1 MYRKALQELIRWKDK
16 PNRMPLLIEGAR
28 QVGKTWL
35 MKEIGRQSFKKTVYL
50 NFDLNPRV
58 KEIFQNDINPRRII
72 AELEFMEG
80 TKIDPVET
88 LIIFDEIQECNRAL
102 LSLKYFC
109 EEAPEYAIISA
120 GSLLGVAIHQGN
132 SFPVGKVET
141 LKLYPLSFSE
151 FLEALGEIRHKAGI
165 EKGDFFAFHLIE
177 ADLITRLKQYYFI
190 GGMPKAVLTYIETKD
205 LYEVRSIQQDI
216 TGDFQRDFSKHINTS
231 SIPKVGMIW
240 ESVPLQLAKEKR
252 QFIYRDMKSG
262 ARSSQ
267 FEDAMYWLEQVGLI
281 HKIHRVETAGLPL
294 AAYKQEAFKLYLL
307 DVGLLSAMAGLS
319 AQNLAD
325 PNTDLFTHFR
335 GALTEQ
341 FVLQELKTLESK
353 PQIFYWENDRKNGL
367 AEVDFVIQKEGEI
380 IPIEAKAA
388 LNLQAKSL
396 KVFMEYY
403 KPKTA
408 VRTSLSR
415 FNRNK
420 NLYDIP
426 LYLIGALDRV
436 TCF

>member
-1 MYRKALQELIRWKDK
+1 MYRKALEELIRWKNK
-16 PNRMPLLIEGAR
+16 PDRMPLLIEGAR

-35 MKEIGRQSFKKTVYL
+35 MKEMGRQNFKKTVYL
-50 NFDLNPRV
+50 NFDLNPKV

-80 TKIDPVET
+80 TKIDPAET

-102 LSLKYFC
+102 VSLKYFC
-109 EEAPEYAIISA
+109 EEAPEYAVISA

-151 FLEALGEIRHKAGI
+151 FLEALGETRYKAGVG
-165 EKGDFFAFHLIE
+165 KGDFFAFHLIE

-190 GGMPKAVLTYIETKD
+190 GGMPKAILTYIETKD
-205 LYEVRSIQQDI
+205 LHEVRSIQQDI

-240 ESVPLQLAKEKR
+240 ESVPLQLAKEKK
-252 QFIYRDMKSG
+252 QFIYRDMKRG

-294 AAYKQEAFKLYLL
+294 AAYKQEAFKLYFL

-319 AQNLAD
+319 TQNLAD

-353 PQIFYWENDRKNGL
+353 PQIFYWENNRRNGL

-426 LYLIGALDRV
+426 LNLIGELDRI
-436 TCF
+436 THL